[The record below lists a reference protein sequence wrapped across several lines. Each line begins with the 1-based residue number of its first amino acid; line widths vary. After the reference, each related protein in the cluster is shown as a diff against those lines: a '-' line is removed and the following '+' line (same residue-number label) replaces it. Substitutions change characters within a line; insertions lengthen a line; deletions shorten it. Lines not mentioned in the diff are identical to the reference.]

1 MITSDIRLEALEYV
15 LPEKVVSSSDIE
27 EAIAGTMSRLQLPK
41 GLLSGLT
48 GITERR
54 VWPLEM
60 RPSEAATLAAEKVI
74 ASSGINPAEIGCIIN
89 ASVCRDYIEPSVSCF
104 VHSNL
109 KLPSSCLNFDVTNA
123 CLGFLNAIE
132 ILSMMI
138 ETGRIRYGLIVTGET
153 SSSLL
158 SNTVKSLQRDTATMD
173 DYRSNF
179 ASLTLGSAGVAAII
193 SSGEVSKSRH
203 RLNGLVSLADT
214 RFSGLCVGHSDSM
227 SSDPTL
233 IMKHGVNLAFR
244 TWKLAQSE
252 LDRWSDDEI
261 DVYIPHQVSYKNI
274 EMLNETLG
282 LNGEKQEL
290 SFQRLGNM
298 GPASIPVTLKLAEE
312 GGHLPRNSH
321 VGLLGIGSGLNCAM
335 MSLTW

>member
-1 MITSDIRLEALEYV
+1 MITSDIRLEALEHV
-15 LPEKVVSSSDIE
+15 LPEKIVTSRDIE
-27 EAIAGTMSRLQLPK
+27 EAIVSTMNRLQLPK
-41 GLLSGLT
+41 GLLAGLT
-48 GITERR
+48 GIAERR
-54 VWPLEM
+54 VWPLGTL
-60 RPSEAATLAAEKVI
+60 PSNVATLAAEKVI
-74 ASSGINPAEIGCIIN
+74 ASSGINPSEIGCIIN
-89 ASVCRDYIEPSVSCF
+89 TSVCRDYIEPSVSCI
-104 VHSNL
+104 VHGNL

-123 CLGFLNAIE
+123 CLGFFNAVE
-132 ILSMMI
+132 LLSMMI
-138 ETGRIRYGLIVTGET
+138 ETGRIRYGLIVNGET
-153 SSSLL
+153 SGLL
-158 SNTVKSLQRDTATMD
+158 LANTIKFLQGEGVTME

-193 SSGEVSKSRH
+193 SSGEISHSKH

-214 RFSGLCVGHSDSM
+214 RFNQLCVGQADSM

-252 LDRWSDDEI
+252 MEGWSDEDI

-274 EMLNETLG
+274 EMLNTTLN
-282 LNGEKQEL
+282 LSSNKQEL
-290 SFQRLGNM
+290 SFQHFGNM

-312 GGHLPRNSH
+312 NNSLFENCH